1 MVENSGMVHTGDGV
15 SYLEEVVENS
25 GMVHNGDGRG
35 SDEWDNGVW
44 RGSTHVLQVNL
55 FFFCFLFLCFST
67 EYVLVYSRARFR
79 RGMTVRSFPLD
90 RELPSIF

>member
-44 RGSTHVLQVNL
+44 RGSTQVLQVN
-55 FFFCFLFLCFST
+55 
-67 EYVLVYSRARFR
+67 AQ
-79 RGMTVRSFPLD
+79 
-90 RELPSIF
+90 